1 VASRDSNPDS
11 PRENTL
17 LQSGAANR
25 IRLMPVEERAGV
37 EPARPEGAKSL
48 AGILAYPCRSF
59 RKWRRVAESNSHP
72 EGAPVFKTGGRP
84 SRPYSPCQITLVPG
98 ERFELVT
105 NCVLSAAPLPV
116 GLTGY
121 MDRGSGVE
129 PDSTGFASQ
138 PLADQDA
145 TAEINKN

>member
-1 VASRDSNPDS
+1 
-11 PRENTL
+11 
-17 LQSGAANR
+17 
-25 IRLMPVEERAGV
+25 M
-37 EPARPEGAKSL
+37 
-48 AGILAYPCRSF
+48 
-59 RKWRRVAESNSHP
+59 
-72 EGAPVFKTGGRP
+72 
-84 SRPYSPCQITLVPG
+84 VPG

-129 PDSTGFASQ
+129 PDIAGFASQ

-145 TAEINKN
+145 TGELVTEETITTRGESPQKRAVQSSAEE